1 MRGYGVAGLRECGN
15 AGYKREKAARRGAQ
29 LRYVRQLEKP
39 TVFRNALSISDICC
53 KCLIFIKLHPFLG
66 IMQLFVMSHLQ
77 VWYLQR
83 KGRELI
89 DMMEKI
95 FRFRC
100 ALLAKWSMTNMQTA
114 AVATVNY

>member
-29 LRYVRQLEKP
+29 LRYVRQL
-39 TVFRNALSISDICC
+39 
-53 KCLIFIKLHPFLG
+53 
-66 IMQLFVMSHLQ
+66 FVMSHLQ
-77 VWYLQR
+77 VLYLGCQD
-83 KGRELI
+83 RELI

-100 ALLAKWSMTNMQTA
+100 ALLAKWSVIFMQTA
-114 AVATVNY
+114 AETIRFRPSVTEWRE